1 MRQFVLLQPT
11 RLIQAVDIL
20 RDKGLDARPLGGGT
34 DLVMGVMRDQI
45 VGSGM
50 PYPEQLVDLTGV
62 PELTG
67 VRREGEDYV
76 IGACTTLVDVVE
88 HEEIARHWPLLVEAA
103 DSVATPEIRVV
114 GTLGGNIHQRPRC
127 WFFRNKDF
135 ECIKKGGDI
144 CYAVKG
150 DNRYNAIIGG
160 HVCYIVHPSDL
171 ATALVAL
178 NASARVV
185 SSEGERI
192 IAFDDYF
199 VDTRENLLQETVLAP
214 EELLKEVVLTPP
226 APGTQY
232 AWEKLNDKGL
242 PTWDFA
248 LVSAAV
254 VAHIEDGVWRDGRI
268 VLGGVAPYPYRAT
281 GVEEAL
287 TGRKVEE
294 VIAEA
299 AAQIRKVARPMSHN
313 DYKVELAEVI
323 IERAVLKAAAS
334 EVIPLPE
341 SLTGGDS

>member
-1 MRQFVLLQPT
+1 MREFVLLQPT
-11 RLIQAVDIL
+11 RLAEVVDIL
-20 RDKGLDARPLGGGT
+20 HDKGQGARPLGGGT
-34 DLVMGVMRDQI
+34 DLVMGVMRDQLI
-45 VGSGM
+45 GSGM
-50 PYPEQLVDLTGV
+50 PYPEELVDLMGV
-62 PELTG
+62 DELVG
-67 VRREGEDYV
+67 VRQEGDDCV
-76 IGACTTLVDVVE
+76 IGAATTLVDVVE
-88 HEEIARHWPLLVEAA
+88 HPEVARHWPLLVEAA
-103 DSVATPEIRVV
+103 ASVATPEIRVV

-135 ECIKKGGDI
+135 DCIKKGGDI

-185 SSEGERI
+185 SRDGERT

-226 APGTQY
+226 APGTRH

-254 VAHIEDGVWRDGRI
+254 AATIEDGVWRDGRI

-281 GVEEAL
+281 VVEEAL
-287 TGRKVEE
+287 IGQNVEE
-294 VIAEA
+294 ALAEA
-299 AAQIRKVARPMSHN
+299 AAQIRKVARPMSRN
-313 DYKVELAEVI
+313 DYKVDLAEVI
-323 IERAVLKAAAS
+323 IERAVRKALAKDVTPVPGS
-334 EVIPLPE
+334 RVGEE
-341 SLTGGDS
+341 

>member
-1 MRQFVLLQPT
+1 MRQFVLLQPKS
-11 RLIQAVDIL
+11 LAQAVDTL

-34 DLVMGVMRDQI
+34 DLVMGVMRDQ
-45 VGSGM
+45 VMGAGM
-50 PYPEQLVDLTGV
+50 PFPEELVDLMGI
-62 PELTG
+62 PELSG
-67 VRREGEDYV
+67 VRLEGTDCV
-76 IGACTTLVDVVE
+76 IGASTTLVEVVE
-88 HEEIARHWPLLVEAA
+88 NDDVARHWPLLVDAA
-103 DSVATPEIRVV
+103 ASVATPEIRAV
-114 GTLGGNIHQRPRC
+114 GTVGGNIHQRPRC

-135 ECIKKGGDI
+135 DCIKKGGDI

-185 SSEGERI
+185 SSEEERT

-199 VDTRENLLQETVLAP
+199 VDTRENLLQETVLTP
-214 EELLKEVVLTPP
+214 EEILKEIVLTAP
-226 APGTQY
+226 ASGTSY

-254 VAHIEDGVWRDGRI
+254 VAQIEDGVWRDGRI
-268 VLGGVAPYPYRAT
+268 VLGGVAPFPYRAT
-281 GVEEAL
+281 IVEEAL
-287 TGRKVEE
+287 VGRNVEE
-294 VIAEA
+294 AIA
-299 AAQIRKVARPMSHN
+299 AAAAEIRKVARPMSHN

-323 IERAVLKAAAS
+323 IERAVRKAADVDVVSRGISSVGEDA
-334 EVIPLPE
+334 
-341 SLTGGDS
+341 